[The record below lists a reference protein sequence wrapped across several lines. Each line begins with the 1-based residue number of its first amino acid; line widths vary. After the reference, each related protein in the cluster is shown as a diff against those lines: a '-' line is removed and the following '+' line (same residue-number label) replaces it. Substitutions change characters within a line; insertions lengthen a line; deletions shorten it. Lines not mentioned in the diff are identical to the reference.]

1 MKINY
6 TVKFLICTFIVLTF
20 CGGASAVIAAQISGT
35 VYDSVGSLISDG
47 GTVYAYT
54 GNPCEAIEWGMPT
67 GIGTIGADGTFSITE
82 DWMGGSLPAGDY
94 YLYAYP
100 SGNYFSEWWTDSG
113 SVPDCSQA
121 QVVSVAAD
129 ETATGKDFQLNFG
142 ARISGNVYDS
152 SGTPITTGS
161 VTAYT
166 GDPCDIYYS
175 AGSGYINSDG
185 SYTIQKL
192 TAGDYY
198 LRADSSNA
206 QYPEWWAEPES
217 SPDCNQAQAVTV
229 TAGETVTHKDFQL
242 DLGAQITGTVY
253 YSAGNPVSD
262 SWEVVAV
269 AGDPC
274 GAYSTVKYAWT
285 DMMDGTYSL
294 GGLPPGSYYLGSRFM
309 SSDVSQWWTESGS
322 SPECAQAQL
331 VTVASEDS
339 LNSMDFELDNGA
351 QISGIV
357 YESDGTTLVNYG
369 YVYAYANTSGDP
381 CMGMWDYA
389 GSGYINSDGTYT
401 IVGLAAGNY
410 YLQADSGNYYSEWWA
425 DPAST
430 QDCSQAQTVTVG
442 AFETV
447 TGRDFQLDT
456 APSISGRLY
465 DSAGNPITYTDA
477 YVELYTGDP
486 CESSNYP
493 VNSGGIDWESG
504 TYTVRGVS
512 PGEYFLKAN
521 AYGNYVSEWWADP
534 ASSSDCTQAQ
544 VVTMEA
550 GETVTGKNFQLD
562 AISTTYTVTTLVDP
576 PGSGTVD
583 GGDTYIVG
591 ATATL
596 TANPGAGY
604 VFTGWSG
611 DVTGTENPVQIVVY
625 SDKTITANFALMNT
639 ITLTADASG
648 NGSGTVSSDVGGINY
663 AYPAAN
669 TATTTPLNLGSSI
682 TLTATAETGSTASW
696 MGCASTGG
704 TTTAATCSFASLDAN
719 TTVTAIFTLNTHTV
733 TTLADPVEG
742 GTVDGGGIFNWGE
755 TATLTANPAVGY
767 AFSGW
772 SGSITGME
780 NPVQVTVDSD
790 KTITANF
797 ILLPFYTVST
807 SANPLDGGSV
817 IGGGSYYEGSTAIL
831 TANPAAGYVFTG
843 WSGDVSGMENPIQ
856 VQVNSDKTIT
866 ANFTLAAAYTVT
878 ASANPSEGGAVDGGG
893 SYNAGD
899 TATLTAIPAEGYV
912 FIGWSG
918 DATGIDNP
926 LSVAVDSDM
935 NITANFKKKGKLT
948 FPIRAKDGQIVII
961 SL

>member
-1 MKINY
+1 
-6 TVKFLICTFIVLTF
+6 
-20 CGGASAVIAAQISGT
+20 
-35 VYDSVGSLISDG
+35 
-47 GTVYAYT
+47 
-54 GNPCEAIEWGMPT
+54 
-67 GIGTIGADGTFSITE
+67 
-82 DWMGGSLPAGDY
+82 
-94 YLYAYP
+94 
-100 SGNYFSEWWTDSG
+100 
-113 SVPDCSQA
+113 
-121 QVVSVAAD
+121 
-129 ETATGKDFQLNFG
+129 
-142 ARISGNVYDS
+142 
-152 SGTPITTGS
+152 
-161 VTAYT
+161 
-166 GDPCDIYYS
+166 
-175 AGSGYINSDG
+175 
-185 SYTIQKL
+185 
-192 TAGDYY
+192 
-198 LRADSSNA
+198 
-206 QYPEWWAEPES
+206 
-217 SPDCNQAQAVTV
+217 
-229 TAGETVTHKDFQL
+229 
-242 DLGAQITGTVY
+242 
-253 YSAGNPVSD
+253 
-262 SWEVVAV
+262 
-269 AGDPC
+269 
-274 GAYSTVKYAWT
+274 
-285 DMMDGTYSL
+285 
-294 GGLPPGSYYLGSRFM
+294 
-309 SSDVSQWWTESGS
+309 
-322 SPECAQAQL
+322 
-331 VTVASEDS
+331 
-339 LNSMDFELDNGA
+339 
-351 QISGIV
+351 
-357 YESDGTTLVNYG
+357 
-369 YVYAYANTSGDP
+369 
-381 CMGMWDYA
+381 
-389 GSGYINSDGTYT
+389 
-401 IVGLAAGNY
+401 
-410 YLQADSGNYYSEWWA
+410 
-425 DPAST
+425 
-430 QDCSQAQTVTVG
+430 
-442 AFETV
+442 
-447 TGRDFQLDT
+447 
-456 APSISGRLY
+456 
-465 DSAGNPITYTDA
+465 
-477 YVELYTGDP
+477 
-486 CESSNYP
+486 
-493 VNSGGIDWESG
+493 
-504 TYTVRGVS
+504 
-512 PGEYFLKAN
+512 
-521 AYGNYVSEWWADP
+521 
-534 ASSSDCTQAQ
+534 
-544 VVTMEA
+544 MEA

-797 ILLPFYTVST
+797 ILLPSYTVST